1 MSRIKRFLLCGR
13 ATAALETALIFPLVL
28 ATGALCTDIYTVG
41 LEREHMEQRSG
52 AMASVLGYQT
62 ELTEEGLQGLLD
74 AVLPD
79 DLSDNYQI
87 LISNVRRNGLV
98 YWQLSRGSATD
109 LCKDNQSVAG
119 DPWPGDLPERDEE
132 DDSDNVSMVVV
143 DICREGSDVSL
154 VGGLSI
160 SGLLHASTVNR
171 VAHGLIALD
180 DALAQEAGLDE
191 DE

>member
-109 LCKDNQSVAG
+109 QIG
-119 DPWPGDLPERDEE
+119 R
-132 DDSDNVSMVVV
+132 
-143 DICREGSDVSL
+143 
-154 VGGLSI
+154 
-160 SGLLHASTVNR
+160 
-171 VAHGLIALD
+171 AHV
-180 DALAQEAGLDE
+180 
-191 DE
+191 